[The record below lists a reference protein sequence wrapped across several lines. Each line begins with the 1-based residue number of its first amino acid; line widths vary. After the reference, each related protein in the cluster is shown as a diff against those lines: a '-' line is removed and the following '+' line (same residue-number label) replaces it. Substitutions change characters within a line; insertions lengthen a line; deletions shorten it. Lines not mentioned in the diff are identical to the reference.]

1 MVTVGVAGRAAFE
14 GGRLLGI
21 RGRLLVLAVVVAVP
35 LAVVGV
41 ADMRGVWRSNRA
53 QLDEA
58 LRQQA
63 ELAAVAFERWID
75 AQRQPLTTLAAE
87 AGEQRSLR
95 SPQLAEHLRLTAQT
109 RPYWIDAR
117 VIDRAGQTV
126 VAQPPGREPPPA
138 ALIEHLLSEIRSRG
152 SWAIATDRTLDE
164 ERPVFAIAV
173 PAEDEGAVMA
183 RVDGAAVGEL
193 FRDIEMSE
201 SAVIAVF
208 DSESRRLY
216 RRQTTKEPVDL
227 TVSGAPL
234 LASLGPGRTAVF
246 EMESPYDGVR
256 RVYGLARAGD
266 TDCVVSVGIP
276 SSTLYEPA
284 LRQFYRHALYSLIA
298 LLCAV
303 AAALL
308 IARGIVGPVTRL
320 RGAAQELGAGDLEAR
335 APAAGGGEIGE
346 LGAAFNAMAARIAER
361 EERLK
366 ELDKLKSE
374 FVSSVSHE
382 LRTPLTT
389 IKTLTRVLQR
399 GGQGEEE
406 RREYLDTIAA
416 ECDRQID
423 LVLNLLDLSRIES
436 GAYKVARAR
445 VNPAEVVAACAR
457 VEAHAAQVRGL
468 TLEVELPADVP
479 HISADREALRRVV
492 CSLIENAAKYTHGG
506 GRITVGARGSAQ
518 QGAVDITVSDT
529 GVGILPEDVPFVFEK
544 FFRGRPAAAP
554 VGENDAAAFPSEYAE
569 APGVGLGL
577 YLARS
582 IVGRL
587 GGSISVESP
596 PPGEDKGTVFTVRL
610 PAWQDEDGITAD
622 EGREDVEAFTRG

>member
-1 MVTVGVAGRAAFE
+1 M
-14 GGRLLGI
+14 GI

-41 ADMRGVWRSNRA
+41 ADLRGVWRSNRA
-53 QLDEA
+53 QLNEA

-87 AGEQRSLR
+87 AGEQSLR
-95 SPQLAEHLRLTAQT
+95 SPQLAAHLRLTAQT
-109 RPYWIDAR
+109 RPHWIDAR
-117 VIDRAGQTV
+117 VIDQAGESL
-126 VAQPPGREPPPA
+126 VAQPPGREPPPP
-138 ALIEHLLSEIRSRG
+138 ALTDHLLAEIRRRD

-164 ERPVFAIAV
+164 ARPVFALAV
-173 PAEDEGAVMA
+173 PAAGGGALMA
-183 RVDGAAVGEL
+183 RVDGAAISEL

-201 SAVIAVF
+201 RAVIAVF
-208 DSESRRLY
+208 DSQSRRLY
-216 RRQTTKEPVDL
+216 RRQTTTEPVDL

-234 LASLGPGRTAVF
+234 LAALGGGRTAVV
-246 EMESPYDGVR
+246 ETESPYDGVQ
-256 RVYGLARAGD
+256 RVYGLARAGE

-284 LRQFYRHALYSLIA
+284 RRQLYRHALLSLLA

-303 AAALL
+303 GAALL
-308 IARGIVGPVTRL
+308 IARGIVRPVRRL
-320 RGAAQELGAGDLEAR
+320 RRAAQELGAGNLAAR
-335 APAAGGGEIGE
+335 APASGGGELGE

-361 EERLK
+361 EERLT
-366 ELDKLKSE
+366 ELDRLKSE

-399 GGQGEEE
+399 GGQSAEE
-406 RREYLDTIAA
+406 RREYLETIAA

-436 GAYKVARAR
+436 GAYKVARSR
-445 VNPAEVVAACAR
+445 VNPADVVAACAR
-457 VEAHAAQVRGL
+457 VERHASEVRGV
-468 TLEVELPADVP
+468 TLDVDVPADVP
-479 HISADREALRRVV
+479 HALTDREALRRVV
-492 CSLIENAAKYTHGG
+492 CSLIENSVKYTPEG
-506 GRITVGARGSAQ
+506 GRITVRAGASREPGE
-518 QGAVDITVSDT
+518 VEIVVKDN
-529 GVGILPEDVPFVFEK
+529 GVGILPEDLPFVFEK
-544 FFRGRPAAAP
+544 FFRGRPAASPAGACGP
-554 VGENDAAAFPSEYAE
+554 EDSPPECVE

-582 IVGRL
+582 IVGQL
-587 GGSISVESP
+587 GGSISAESP
-596 PPGEDKGTVFTVRL
+596 PAGERRGTALTVRL
-610 PAWQDEDGITAD
+610 PVWEEDGGAG
-622 EGREDVEAFTRG
+622 EAKEERDVEAVTRG

>member
-1 MVTVGVAGRAAFE
+1 M
-14 GGRLLGI
+14 GI
-21 RGRLLVLAVVVAVP
+21 RGRLLVLAIVVAVP

-41 ADMRGVWRSNRA
+41 ADMRGVWQSNRS

-75 AQRQPLTTLAAE
+75 AQRQPLTTLATE

-117 VIDRAGQTV
+117 VIDRAGETI
-126 VAQPPGREPPPA
+126 VAQPAGREPPPP
-138 ALIEHLLSEIRSRG
+138 ALTDYLLSEIRSRG

-164 ERPVFAIAV
+164 ERPVFALAV

-183 RVDGAAVGEL
+183 RVDGAAISEL

-216 RRQTTKEPVDL
+216 RRQTTTEPVDL

-234 LASLGPGRTAVF
+234 LASLGPGKTAVV

-256 RVYGLARAGD
+256 RVYGLARAGE
-266 TDCVVSVGIP
+266 TGCVVSVGIP

-308 IARGIVGPVTRL
+308 IARGIVRPVTRL

-335 APAAGGGEIGE
+335 APVAGGGEIGE
-346 LGAAFNAMAARIAER
+346 LGAAFNAMAAQIAER

-399 GGQGEEE
+399 GGQTEGE

-416 ECDRQID
+416 ECDR
-423 LVLNLLDLSRIES
+423 
-436 GAYKVARAR
+436 
-445 VNPAEVVAACAR
+445 
-457 VEAHAAQVRGL
+457 
-468 TLEVELPADVP
+468 
-479 HISADREALRRVV
+479 
-492 CSLIENAAKYTHGG
+492 
-506 GRITVGARGSAQ
+506 
-518 QGAVDITVSDT
+518 
-529 GVGILPEDVPFVFEK
+529 
-544 FFRGRPAAAP
+544 
-554 VGENDAAAFPSEYAE
+554 
-569 APGVGLGL
+569 
-577 YLARS
+577 
-582 IVGRL
+582 
-587 GGSISVESP
+587 
-596 PPGEDKGTVFTVRL
+596 
-610 PAWQDEDGITAD
+610 
-622 EGREDVEAFTRG
+622 